1 MILKPAEVSYFNPL
15 SGQFHKMVKHTQTNC
30 LSVFG
35 HFVGLA
41 LKGLKNIG
49 ESKKTVTY
57 DIYFDILYIYLSLQ
71 SIHYSYSVLI
81 T

>member
-1 MILKPAEVSYFNPL
+1 MFD
-15 SGQFHKMVKHTQTNC
+15 
-30 LSVFG
+30 

-57 DIYFDILYIYLSLQ
+57 IYFDILYIYLSLQ
-71 SIHYSYSVLI
+71 SIHYSSY
-81 T
+81 

>member
-1 MILKPAEVSYFNPL
+1 MFD
-15 SGQFHKMVKHTQTNC
+15 
-30 LSVFG
+30 

-41 LKGLKNIG
+41 LKGLKNID

-71 SIHYSYSVLI
+71 SIHYSSY
-81 T
+81 

>member
-1 MILKPAEVSYFNPL
+1 MFDY
-15 SGQFHKMVKHTQTNC
+15 
-30 LSVFG
+30 
-35 HFVGLA
+35 FVGLA

-71 SIHYSYSVLI
+71 SIHYSSY
-81 T
+81 